1 MNAVLEYLL
10 PLPSVRRR
18 QARTVLGLWL
28 TGLIATLVLLA
39 CFHGQDR
46 HGEPMARIWM
56 SLYAFGLA
64 LVWLMMPAGSLLL
77 AMDSHQLRIPGGV
90 RRAFSSL
97 PWFAILCTVPASLMF
112 HAYGIS
118 FWTSILSML
127 VACTVGLI
135 FTWMPRRWALSI
147 CFAPAIFNGLGLHK
161 YIHAISTL
169 ALNGWLSVALLT
181 LVGLASLLA
190 RHYLRHGMPEEGNR
204 SPMVI
209 QYRSASSGWAHLG
222 SRLQI
227 KQTAGW
233 LRPMPDLRRAGPGR
247 TMPSL
252 RILLGG
258 GFDPMRWPYYL
269 NRALLLVGVF
279 LLLLVM
285 QVLSDLPLHSFKNFV
300 HPAKFSATV
309 TGFLA
314 GVLPMLVLL
323 PSIIP
328 FNIVKRRWSQPGH
341 ELAML
346 ALMPGLDHGQ
356 SLNRA
361 LLHTLLWSRPAR
373 IQAALLLCS
382 LVFMLIWPAQA
393 TAAALFSLLVLTTF
407 AATISGCLHVISQAP
422 SSGRIYQVLIPVGG
436 LLLFCFGL
444 FLPMALLD
452 ADRHIHAG
460 WTYPL
465 MLVDILAQLATIL
478 ILIIVACRCW
488 HRLQAMPHPFLAR

>member
-1 MNAVLEYLL
+1 MNAVLEYFL

-39 CFHGQDR
+39 SFHGPDS
-46 HGEPMARIWM
+46 HGESMAKLWIGIYAGGLFAVWM
-56 SLYAFGLA
+56 LL
-64 LVWLMMPAGSLLL
+64 PAGSLLL
-77 AMDSHQLRIPGGV
+77 ALDSHQLRIPGGV
-90 RRAFSSL
+90 GHTFARL
-97 PWFAILCTVPASLMF
+97 PWFAMLCTVPASMMF

-118 FWTSILSML
+118 FWTSILSLL
-127 VACTVGLI
+127 VACTLGLL
-135 FTWMPRRWALSI
+135 FTWMPRRWGLFL
-147 CFAPAIFNGLGLHK
+147 CFGPAIFNGLGLHK

-169 ALNGWLSVALLT
+169 ALNGWLSVALLI

-247 TMPSL
+247 TTPSL

-269 NRALLLVGVF
+269 SRALLLAGV
-279 LLLLVM
+279 LLLLLAM
-285 QVLSDLPLHSFKNFV
+285 QAISNLALHSFKNLV
-300 HPAKFSATV
+300 HPAKLSATLA
-309 TGFLA
+309 GFLA
-314 GVLPMLVLL
+314 GALPMLLL
-323 PSIIP
+323 LLGIIP

-382 LVFMLIWPAQA
+382 LVFMLIWPAMA
-393 TAAALFSLLVLTTF
+393 TSAALFCLLFLTTY
-407 AATISGCLHVISQAP
+407 AATISGCLHIISQAP
-422 SSGRIYQVLIPVGG
+422 SSGRICQGLIAAGG

-452 ADRHIHAG
+452 ADRHTHAG

-465 MLVDILAQLATIL
+465 MLVDILAQLATSL
-478 ILIIVACRCW
+478 VLIIVARRCW
-488 HRLQAMPHPFLAR
+488 QRLQAMPHPFLAR

>member
-39 CFHGQDR
+39 CFHGQDS

-56 SLYAFGLA
+56 GIYAFGLA
-64 LVWLMMPAGSLLL
+64 LVWLTLPAGSLLL
-77 AMDSHQLRIPGGV
+77 ALDSHQLRIPGGV
-90 RRAFSSL
+90 RRAFGSL
-97 PWFAILCTVPASLMF
+97 PCFAILCTAPAALMF
-112 HAYGIS
+112 HAYGMS
-118 FWTSILSML
+118 FWTSILSLL
-127 VACTVGLI
+127 VACTVGLL
-135 FTWMPRRWALSI
+135 FTWLPRRWALSI
-147 CFAPAIFNGLGLHK
+147 CFLPAIFNALGLYT
-161 YIHAISTL
+161 YIDAAPTPI
-169 ALNGWLSVALLT
+169 LNGWLFVALLM
-181 LVGLASLLA
+181 LAGLAILLA
-190 RHYLRHGMPEEGNR
+190 RHYLRHGMPEDGSL

-209 QYRSASSGWAHLG
+209 QFRSASTGWANLG
-222 SRLQI
+222 SRMQI

-233 LRPMPDLRRAGPGR
+233 LRPMPDLRRAGTGR
-247 TMPSL
+247 TIPSL

-269 NRALLLVGVF
+269 NRALLLAGVL

-309 TGFLA
+309 AGFLA
-314 GVLPMLVLL
+314 GTLPVLL
-323 PSIIP
+323 MAISIIP
-328 FNIVKRRWSQPGH
+328 FNIVKRRWSQPAH

-393 TAAALFSLLVLTTF
+393 TAAALFSLLVLTTY

-422 SSGRIYQVLIPVGG
+422 SSGRIYQVWIAVGG

-452 ADRHIHAG
+452 TDRHTLAG

-478 ILIIVACRCW
+478 VLIIVACRCW
-488 HRLQAMPHPFLAR
+488 QRLQAMPHPFLAR